1 MPTSGPGLMSLAA
14 VCLSLQRWRQS
25 AGTDKGKSVCPL
37 HCWPV
42 ENSPL
47 VARQDAWLYEEA
59 DVNKCASIHIY

>member
-1 MPTSGPGLMSLAA
+1 MSLAA